1 MAYLTPEQIEEWRE
15 EAQFQHDRY
24 LRDGTG
30 IGTVLAL
37 TQARLLRAL
46 TELGSRRD
54 EDGEAW
60 SATAR
65 GSDTTMRSDFE
76 PASHLAACRPARGVE
91 AARSSRNPS
100 RVRSHRIPTRVS
112 CRAAGR
118 RRP

>member
-54 EDGEAW
+54 GDGDGW
-60 SATAR
+60 SPTAR
-65 GSDTTMRSDFE
+65 RSDTAARGDFE
-76 PASHLAACRPARGVE
+76 PASHPLACRPARGLEV
-91 AARSSRNPS
+91 ARSSRNPS
-100 RVRSHRIPTRVS
+100 RARSHRIPTRGS